1 MDLTPLLVVTSVLS
15 TATILL
21 IMLLIWITFK
31 VDKNPEDKTIIIA
44 GIVIICIAIP
54 VTVLLWVHQ
63 LSMIPTHNCLITDDP
78 FIQLC
83 FK

>member
-21 IMLLIWITFK
+21 VMILIWITLK

-54 VTVLLWVHQ
+54 VAVLLWVHQ
-63 LSMIPTHNCLITDDP
+63 LSMLPTHNCLITDDP
-78 FIQLC
+78 FIELC

>member
-1 MDLTPLLVVTSVLS
+1 MDLTPLLIITAVLT

-21 IMLLIWITFK
+21 VMILVWLTMNLN
-31 VDKNPEDKTIIIA
+31 KNPDDRIIVVAGIII
-44 GIVIICIAIP
+44 VCIAIP
-54 VTVLLWVHQ
+54 VAVLLWVQ
-63 LSMIPTHNCLITDDP
+63 QYSLIPTHNCLITPDP